1 MFPKTM
7 AREHKIFWRF
17 ILSYIV
23 ILGIPLLI
31 GSFFYRE
38 VVILMELDAKNANQS
53 LLIQVRDVL
62 DRRFE
67 EIDSIAKQIAM
78 MPEVNTLLNS
88 GPIETASPEF
98 YKVWNVWNDMPN
110 HTLTNTFINS
120 VYVFFRNA
128 NIVVSYRSAFIN
140 KPIFYDRSLKHPE
153 FDFQEWQ
160 ELLWMK
166 PHNSLYLP
174 ATAFTI
180 NDRKRNVVPYLQSIP
195 VGMLNNPKGVI
206 MILIEEKEIQNLL
219 RKINIGNNGFV
230 YVTNEK
236 EDIITYIL
244 GNSSVI
250 HPSEIAETYIREGY
264 MRFKDDRMLIS
275 RVVSRYNGWSY
286 ISVVSR
292 DLVMARVN
300 YAKQVGLAI
309 IAVSL
314 FMGISMACFLAYRN
328 TKPIKDIV
336 SMVKK
341 LKPERMEK
349 NDLKYTD
356 DYNYLQDSI
365 LNMAQT
371 NRQLKDEFDKHLP
384 ELRISFLSR
393 LLNGE
398 FTSQDEIY
406 NYCAHI
412 GLEIKGQNYTVV
424 ALRIDGFDDLADLR
438 RLKHLE
444 LIKTYIKSEFEKLEN
459 TRVYCLDVSLIKVAA
474 LMISDDVDEK
484 SNANVIKNI
493 IDGIYLDIKNTFDK
507 DLFFA
512 VGGTYEDTLSIVSSF
527 NEAKQALEY
536 KGHNQK
542 NVAMWF
548 SEMPQRGEDC
558 YYPIDLELR
567 LISCVKAGNVEEMKR
582 IIGTVYIENFVKRQ
596 LSSEMI
602 EQLVFLMKG
611 TILRELG
618 YMRSDGHINEILK
631 KTETVMCSDEIFRVI
646 QEAHCLVC
654 QLVNDSKRNDK
665 LDLKN
670 KVIEYIDQFF
680 MQQNLCIYKMAEQF
694 KVSEAYMY
702 CFFKENMGITF
713 SDYLEAKRIHCACAL
728 LTSADLPIKEV
739 ANNSGYGNDHTFR
752 RAFKKVIG
760 VTPSEY
766 KNANSANH

>member
-1 MFPKTM
+1 
-7 AREHKIFWRF
+7 
-17 ILSYIV
+17 
-23 ILGIPLLI
+23 
-31 GSFFYRE
+31 
-38 VVILMELDAKNANQS
+38 MERDAKNANHS

-67 EIDSIAKQIAM
+67 EIDSIAKQLAM

-88 GPIETASPEF
+88 GPIETASSDF
-98 YKVWNVWNDMPN
+98 HKVWNVWNDMPN

-128 NIVVSYRSAFIN
+128 NIVLTYKSAFIH

-160 ELLWMK
+160 ELLWME
-166 PHNSLYLP
+166 PHNSRYLP
-174 ATAFTI
+174 ATLFTI
-180 NDRKRNVVPYLQSIP
+180 NDRKRNIVPYLQSIP

-206 MILIEEKEIQNLL
+206 MILIEEKEIHNLL

-230 YVTNEK
+230 YVTNE
-236 EDIITYIL
+236 EGGVITYIL

-250 HPSEIAETYIREGY
+250 HPSEIAETYIRDGY
-264 MRFKDDRMLIS
+264 MRFKDDKMLIS

-286 ISVVSR
+286 KSVVSR
-292 DLVMARVN
+292 DLVMARVI
-300 YAKQVGLAI
+300 YAKQVGLVI
-309 IAVSL
+309 VAVSL
-314 FMGISMACFLAYRN
+314 FMGISMAYFLAYRN

-341 LKPERMEK
+341 FKLERMDTD
-349 NDLKYTD
+349 DLKYAD

-398 FTSQDEIY
+398 FTSEDEIY
-406 NYCAHI
+406 NYSTHI
-412 GLEIKGQNYTVV
+412 GIEMKGRSYTVIT
-424 ALRIDGFDDLADLR
+424 LRIDGFDDLAELR
-438 RLKHLE
+438 RIKHLE
-444 LIKTYIKSEFEKLEN
+444 LIKVYIKSEFEKLEN
-459 TRVYCLDVSLIKVAA
+459 TRVYCLDVSLTKVAV
-474 LMISDDVDEK
+474 LIISDDGDEK
-484 SNANVIKNI
+484 SNAYVIKNI
-493 IDGIYLDIKNTFDK
+493 IDGIYSDIKNTFDK
-507 DLFFA
+507 DLLFA
-512 VGGTYEDTLSIVSSF
+512 VGGMYENMLSIVSSF
-527 NEAKQALEY
+527 NEAKQVLEY

-542 NVAMWF
+542 IVAMWF

-582 IIGTVYIENFVKRQ
+582 IIGTVYVENFVKRQ
-596 LSSEMI
+596 LSSRMI
-602 EQLVFLMKG
+602 EQLLFLMKG

-618 YMRSDGHINEILK
+618 YISSDEHINEILK
-631 KTETVMCSDEIFRVI
+631 RTESLTNVDEIFNI
-646 QEAHCLVC
+646 MQEAHCLVC
-654 QLVNDSKRNDK
+654 QFVNDLKRNDRV
-665 LDLKN
+665 DLKN
-670 KVIEYIDQFF
+670 EVIDYIEKSF
-680 MQQNLCIYKMAEQF
+680 MQENLCLHNVAEQF

-702 CFFKENMGITF
+702 LFFKENIGSTF
-713 SDYLEAKRIHCACAL
+713 SDYLEARRIHYACTL
-728 LTSADLPIKEV
+728 LASTNLPIKEV
-739 ANNSGYGNDHTFR
+739 SYNSGYCNDHTFR

-766 KNANSANH
+766 KNVNSARQKGIES